1 MCEKIA
7 NNNELLPNLQS
18 LCLFAL
24 AEPRQP
30 PNRRARFRFRQ
41 SQFVYFLQVQSEF
54 RTGAEKMRQPQGAVA
69 GNGPL
74 AVQDSGNPV
83 GRDLEPPA
91 ELGGAHAEF
100 LELLGEVFS
109 GMDSGACHALFP
121 YRDPAGFHRVLDLT
135 VRSPF
140 RYDSKL
146 FLSRVSKVI
155 SFGCTKSFSLPKV
168 CSCSTPMETSALR

>member
-1 MCEKIA
+1 M
-7 NNNELLPNLQS
+7 LPNLQS

-121 YRDPAGFHRVLDLT
+121 YRDLAGFHRVLEPT

-140 RYDSKL
+140 R
-146 FLSRVSKVI
+146 
-155 SFGCTKSFSLPKV
+155 
-168 CSCSTPMETSALR
+168 